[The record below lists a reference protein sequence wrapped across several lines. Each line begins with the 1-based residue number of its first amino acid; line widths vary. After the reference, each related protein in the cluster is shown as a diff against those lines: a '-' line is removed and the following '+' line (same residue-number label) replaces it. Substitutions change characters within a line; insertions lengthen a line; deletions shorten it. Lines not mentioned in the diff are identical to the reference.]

1 MTEKQAGIGSLITKA
16 KRVVPSIGPSTG
28 TTIQKKVGAMTNVR
42 SSLPTNKYLSK
53 VAEISEISGPKKDL
67 MDTAIIGGMG
77 VASSMVGN
85 HLLSKL
91 YKGKAA
97 PALAA
102 GVVGGGLGILS
113 DFGAVKLNKALGQRF
128 GKKEQQ

>member
-28 TTIQKKVGAMTNVR
+28 TAVQRKVGAMTNVR

-53 VAEISEISGPKKDL
+53 VAEISGSKKDL
-67 MDTAIIGGMG
+67 MDTAIIGGLG
-77 VASSMVGN
+77 VASSMAGN
-85 HLLSKL
+85 HLLSRL